1 MSLIDLTDEMKTAVD
16 NALAD
21 KVPCILATASA
32 DGLPGIG
39 YRGSVMAYDGQNL
52 AYWERTKRGGLSNIQ
67 SSPYVIVMYRNPATR
82 QAWKFFGKTTV
93 HEAGDVREAVKAR
106 TVQAEIGRDQDGT
119 GFAVMVELERVET
132 MAGEVLMSKD

>member
-1 MSLIDLTDEMKTAVD
+1 
-16 NALAD
+16 
-21 KVPCILATASA
+21 
-32 DGLPGIG
+32 
-39 YRGSVMAYDGQNL
+39 
-52 AYWERTKRGGLSNIQ
+52 
-67 SSPYVIVMYRNPATR
+67 MYRNPATR

-106 TVQAEIGRDQDGT
+106 TVQAEIDRDQDGT